1 MITNVYIDI
10 AAHKDVNSLERAI
23 CDFFGG
29 VGVGDSYFTGRHIGG
44 DTHITNDVYGDTHI
58 TVTT

>member
-10 AAHKDVNSLERAI
+10 AAHKDVNSLER
-23 CDFFGG
+23 
-29 VGVGDSYFTGRHIGG
+29 VGDSYFTGRHIGG